1 MFTSLL
7 FCIYPNDIFMCACVL
22 KYLQA
27 GKKRRMNTNKE
38 NDELSLFQQSI
49 MSEIK
54 ATDKSINDTSDP
66 VMAFCN
72 YLTTPSFIH
81 YLRMTLRNVKG
92 KYCHLYLN
100 FKIIEKYL

>member
-7 FCIYPNDIFMCACVL
+7 FCIYPNDIFMCTCVL

-49 MSEIK
+49 MSKIK

-72 YLTTPSFIH
+72 YLTTQ
-81 YLRMTLRNVKG
+81 LRTLS
-92 KYCHLYLN
+92 
-100 FKIIEKYL
+100 